1 MAIET
6 VLVAIGSALGTAAA
20 IVGAGWAAFQ
30 KAKRG
35 AAETKAAVAED
46 TRDRSVAD
54 GQRIIYEMLNER
66 LKTVED
72 EVRGVK
78 LYARKLELHIS
89 KLERIMRD
97 KGLEVPEL
105 ILE

>member
-6 VLVAIGSALGTAAA
+6 ILVAVGSALGTAAA
-20 IVGAGWAAFQ
+20 ILGAGWGAFQ

-54 GQRIIYEMLNER
+54 SQRVIYEMLNER